1 MRLFGR
7 RPEGSAGNPQV
18 RVVRDSEMRQ
28 TARTSLNRLC
38 DISDWRSGRFLEILR
53 ELNET
58 PFVHRKA
65 WEYAMCIWGLE
76 KLGVVRENAAAL
88 AVGAGYERP
97 LYYFANKIRRMV
109 ATDLYEGGGEGNPEM
124 LRNPVAFAPIEY
136 RHDHLEVLQMDG
148 CDLRFDQGVF
158 DFAFCLSSIEHFGR
172 RQNVAKA
179 MREMARVLKP
189 DGAVCI
195 TTEYIL
201 NEGRHAEYFTHA
213 ELFKWLIDASDL
225 RLVETELDLR
235 ISESL
240 LLDPIDL
247 ARESELYVAPHIVL
261 KKWGV
266 VWTSLSLFFRK
277 P

>member
-1 MRLFGR
+1 
-7 RPEGSAGNPQV
+7 
-18 RVVRDSEMRQ
+18 
-28 TARTSLNRLC
+28 
-38 DISDWRSGRFLEILR
+38 
-53 ELNET
+53 
-58 PFVHRKA
+58 
-65 WEYAMCIWGLE
+65 
-76 KLGVVRENAAAL
+76 
-88 AVGAGYERP
+88 
-97 LYYFANKIRRMV
+97 
-109 ATDLYEGGGEGNPEM
+109 
-124 LRNPVAFAPIEY
+124 
-136 RHDHLEVLQMDG
+136 
-148 CDLRFDQGVF
+148 
-158 DFAFCLSSIEHFGR
+158 
-172 RQNVAKA
+172 
-179 MREMARVLKP
+179 
-189 DGAVCI
+189 VCI
-195 TTEYIL
+195 TTAYIL